1 MPSVDLRDDR
11 QEARDIDIAL
21 RKLKKTV
28 ERLGTLKKLQ
38 EKTAYEKPTTK
49 RKRKAAAAV
58 ARHRRDQA
66 KSKLPE
72 KQY

>member
-1 MPSVDLRDDR
+1 MPTVTLRDDR
-11 QEARDIDIAL
+11 QQARDIDMAL

-38 EKTAYEKPTTK
+38 EKSSYEKPTAK

-58 ARHRRDQA
+58 ARHRRDSA
-66 KSKLPE
+66 KNLLPE